1 MAVAPAPRHRNGW
14 GDELELVLREAL
26 RTIKFGSVT
35 LIIQDGKVIQVDKNE
50 KVRLRKPEF
59 IDGGGI

>member
-1 MAVAPAPRHRNGW
+1 MAVSPVVRSNRSW
-14 GDELELVLREAL
+14 GDELDLVLREAL
-26 RTIKFGSVT
+26 RTVHHGSIT

-50 KVRLRKPEF
+50 KIRLKKPDF